1 MCRRFF
7 SEKVREPT
15 GQQQVVM
22 QEYVTRLRMLQE
34 IVGDVL
40 ETVLFKQLVKAEFGE
55 GVEIPR
61 VQWRP
66 IWEATIEDKAKF
78 VSDLVQ
84 NGIITV
90 QEARMQL
97 GYPAEPEDEGL
108 PQLLPKPKSQSE
120 EIVQRTVKGVVEQLG
135 EKQERGE

>member
-1 MCRRFF
+1 
-7 SEKVREPT
+7 
-15 GQQQVVM
+15 M

-40 ETVLFKQLVKAEFGE
+40 ETVLFKQLVKDEFGE
-55 GVEIPR
+55 GVEIPK

-66 IWEATIEDKAKF
+66 IWEATVEDKAKF

-90 QEARMQL
+90 AEARMQL
-97 GYPAEPEDEGL
+97 GYPAEPEDQGL
-108 PQLLPKPKSQSE
+108 PQLLPKPKSE
-120 EIVQRTVKGVVEQLG
+120 GEKIVQKTVKGVMEQLN
-135 EKQERGE
+135 EKEARGE